1 MKRIWVALLV
11 FSMLG
16 GAVSANAISFKRKK
30 TKKKESVEKEK
41 TAYDKLF
48 SSNHSKAEGFITVHK
63 VKEKVY
69 FELPLSLLKRD
80 MLLGSAVTEIS
91 DNRNAIIGSKP
102 TEPIHFRFE
111 KLNNKICLSA
121 IQTDNVSGDNDNRL
135 KTAIA
140 LSNMDA
146 ILQAFDISAYNNDST
161 AVVFDVTSF
170 FVGDNK
176 LMDPFDKYSAN
187 MSRGRK
193 RSTSFQSSKSFVD
206 GFKAFKDNISV
217 RSCLSYTY
225 SLTGGSGKDIKDE
238 PLTAKVT
245 RSILLLDSVPY
256 RPRLMDSRIGI
267 FPTIK
272 KEYSATK
279 QTMRAIYY
287 ANRWRLE
294 PSDLK
299 SYVEGKKVTPVK
311 PIVFM

>member
-140 LSNMDA
+140 F
-146 ILQAFDISAYNNDST
+146 IT
-161 AVVFDVTSF
+161 
-170 FVGDNK
+170 FVGMYADTSPACVS
-176 LMDPFDKYSAN
+176 MIGSAVKEPPPN
-187 MSRGRK
+187 LSERRAA
-193 RSTSFQSSKSFVD
+193 RS
-206 GFKAFKDNISV
+206 N
-217 RSCLSYTY
+217 
-225 SLTGGSGKDIKDE
+225 SLECK
-238 PLTAKVT
+238 
-245 RSILLLDSVPY
+245 
-256 RPRLMDSRIGI
+256 
-267 FPTIK
+267 
-272 KEYSATK
+272 
-279 QTMRAIYY
+279 
-287 ANRWRLE
+287 
-294 PSDLK
+294 
-299 SYVEGKKVTPVK
+299 
-311 PIVFM
+311 

>member
-48 SSNHSKAEGFITVHK
+48 SSNHWKAEGFITVHK

-146 ILQAFDISAYNNDST
+146 ILQAFDISAYNLMLP
-161 AVVFDVTSF
+161 VFLWVT
-170 FVGDNK
+170 
-176 LMDPFDKYSAN
+176 
-187 MSRGRK
+187 
-193 RSTSFQSSKSFVD
+193 
-206 GFKAFKDNISV
+206 IS
-217 RSCLSYTY
+217 
-225 SLTGGSGKDIKDE
+225 
-238 PLTAKVT
+238 
-245 RSILLLDSVPY
+245 
-256 RPRLMDSRIGI
+256 
-267 FPTIK
+267 
-272 KEYSATK
+272 
-279 QTMRAIYY
+279 
-287 ANRWRLE
+287 
-294 PSDLK
+294 
-299 SYVEGKKVTPVK
+299 
-311 PIVFM
+311 